1 METTTANG
9 EVKKILNFEF
19 LIMNFGSFLNRG
31 FKKLVHHS
39 KFPNLLATNK
49 RDEIGRKRAAMAPLG
64 DSGFTLIELLIVLV
78 ILSLLAALVGPALV
92 ERLKPAKRTVAQS
105 QIEEFMAA
113 LDNFYVDNGR
123 YPTNEEG
130 LQALREKPPAAKS
143 WKGPY
148 LKKEVPDDPWG
159 YPYIYRSPGR
169 NGGFEIVSYG
179 ADGKEGG
186 EGENAD
192 VTSWGDNKK

>member
-1 METTTANG
+1 
-9 EVKKILNFEF
+9 
-19 LIMNFGSFLNRG
+19 
-31 FKKLVHHS
+31 
-39 KFPNLLATNK
+39 LARLSQK
-49 RDEIGRKRAAMAPLG
+49 
-64 DSGFTLIELLIVLV
+64 GFTLIELLIVLV
-78 ILSLLAALVGPALV
+78 ILSLLAALVGPTLV

-113 LDNFYVDNGR
+113 LDDFYVDNGR
-123 YPTNEEG
+123 YPRNEEG
-130 LQALREKPPAAKS
+130 LQALREKPPATKN

-148 LKKEVPDDPWG
+148 LKKEVPEDPWG
-159 YPYIYRSPGR
+159 NPYIYRSPGR

-192 VTSWGDNKK
+192 VNSWENKKK